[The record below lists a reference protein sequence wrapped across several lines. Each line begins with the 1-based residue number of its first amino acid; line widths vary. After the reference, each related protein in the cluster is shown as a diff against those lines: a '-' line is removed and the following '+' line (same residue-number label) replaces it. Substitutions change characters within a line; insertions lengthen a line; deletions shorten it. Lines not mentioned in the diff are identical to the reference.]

1 MAGTGHKLFAA
12 GDVIAATGDNSINTY
27 ISEQVVG
34 VYANNSTR
42 DAAFGGAGEPTLAE
56 GMMCFVLAP
65 PTGGGSGQLQAYSG
79 SAWIAV
85 WQHGGGGFKAVETG
99 ASQAI
104 SISGT
109 TVTFASSR
117 FASAPNVQVTQA
129 NTGGGASKVAN
140 VDAISTSSCRIF
152 MLDPSNAFIAGD
164 ATWLATLEA

>member
-42 DAAFGGAGEPTLAE
+42 DAAFGGAGEVTLAE
-56 GMMCFVLAP
+56 GMICFVLAP
-65 PTGGGSGQLQAYSG
+65 ATGGGSGQLQVYSG

-85 WQHGGGGFKAVETG
+85 WQHGGGAFKAVETG

-104 SISGT
+104 SASGT

-117 FASAPNVQVTQA
+117 FAAAPNVQVTQA
-129 NTGGGASKVAN
+129 ASGGGASEVPN
-140 VDAISTSSCRIF
+140 VDNISASACRIF
-152 MLDPSNAFIAGD
+152 LLNSSSGFADGY

>member
-1 MAGTGHKLFAA
+1 MAGTKNWSS
-12 GDVIAATGDNSINTY
+12 GDVLNAADLNSV
-27 ISEQVVG
+27 SDQVVFQF
-34 VYANNSTR
+34 ADNAAR
-42 DAAFGGAGEPTLAE
+42 DAAFGGAGEPTLVE

-65 PTGGGSGQLQAYSG
+65 ATGGGSGQLQAYSG

-99 ASQAI
+99 ASQSI

-129 NTGGGASKVAN
+129 STGGGASRVAN

-152 MLDPSNAFIAGD
+152 MLDPTNNFIGGD